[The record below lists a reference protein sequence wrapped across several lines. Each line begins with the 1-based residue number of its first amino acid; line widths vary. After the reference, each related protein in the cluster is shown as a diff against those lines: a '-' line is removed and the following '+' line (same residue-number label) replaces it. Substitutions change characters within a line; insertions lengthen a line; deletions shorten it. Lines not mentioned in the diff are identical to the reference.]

1 MADNALYAAPTDWPA
16 IATWTLIPLLVA
28 AGFAWFALT
37 PDWDSYDWA
46 GGLLALIPLEYF
58 RAFVLSILSETYREY
73 RTPMQAVRVFLTSLA
88 ILIAIAVGMSVD
100 ILREDWW
107 AWMSQPAVYR
117 AIAFALALI
126 AVDGVIGVYFFR
138 GDAHRLAARLQAVAD
153 DARDWL
159 QLAGVQLPIV
169 LALGYGMMLLIRDT
183 TGTLRWLPDLSTE
196 LVRTAGMLYAAFYF
210 FGKAMLLAH
219 AHTAGFNRT
228 GERLFG
234 GERIQFLIWE
244 KNKDRELAARN
255 ERAAAGKRLAILSG
269 EGDAVA

>member
-1 MADNALYAAPTDWPA
+1 MADNALYAAPTDWAA

-88 ILIAIAVGMSVD
+88 ILIAIAAGMSVD

-159 QLAGVQLPIV
+159 QLAGVELPIV

-219 AHTAGFNRT
+219 ANTAGFNRT

-234 GERIQFLIWE
+234 AEWVQFLVWE

-269 EGDAVA
+269 EGDAAA

>member
-1 MADNALYAAPTDWPA
+1 MADNAVYAAPTDWPA

-37 PDWDSYDWA
+37 PDRDSYDWA

-88 ILIAIAVGMSVD
+88 ILTVIAAGMSLY
-100 ILREDWW
+100 ILKGDWW

-138 GDAHRLAARLQAVAD
+138 GDAHRLAVRLQAVAD

-169 LALGYGMMLLIRDT
+169 LALGYGMMLLIRDS
-183 TGTLRWLPDLSTE
+183 TGTLRWLPDLSAE
-196 LVRTAGMLYAAFYF
+196 RLRTAGMLYAAFYF

-219 AHTAGFNRT
+219 ANTAAFNRT

-234 GERIQFLIWE
+234 AEWVQFLVWE
-244 KNKDRELAARN
+244 KNKDRDLAARN
-255 ERAAAGKRLAILSG
+255 ERAAAGKRLAVLSG